1 MGRRKN
7 MGQQPVKMRIRDVIG
22 RMSITDIAAAI
33 DIGPAG
39 NNAKEVLHM
48 FAQRVNINKER
59 REFWVLQQL
68 VIDKFGYAGGD
79 PAAVVYIQR

>member
-1 MGRRKN
+1 
-7 MGQQPVKMRIRDVIG
+7 
-22 RMSITDIAAAI
+22 
-33 DIGPAG
+33 
-39 NNAKEVLHM
+39 M
-48 FAQRVNINKER
+48 FAQRVNVNINKER